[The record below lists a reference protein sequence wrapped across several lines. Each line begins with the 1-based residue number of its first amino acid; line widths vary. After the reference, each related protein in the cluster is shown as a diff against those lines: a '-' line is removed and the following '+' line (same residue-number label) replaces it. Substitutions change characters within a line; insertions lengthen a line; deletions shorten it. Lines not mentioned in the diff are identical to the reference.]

1 MKKTTIKV
9 CPKCEFKTTA
19 QSKQKCPRCKVK
31 LISWDP
37 NKAPLGRQPEWPTKE
52 KKNMENAKSNE
63 RIDYTK
69 YYKKNNDK

>member
-1 MKKTTIKV
+1 MKNTTIKV

-37 NKAPLGRQPEWPTKE
+37 NKAPLERQPEWPPKE
-52 KKNMENAKSNE
+52 KKIKENAKSNE